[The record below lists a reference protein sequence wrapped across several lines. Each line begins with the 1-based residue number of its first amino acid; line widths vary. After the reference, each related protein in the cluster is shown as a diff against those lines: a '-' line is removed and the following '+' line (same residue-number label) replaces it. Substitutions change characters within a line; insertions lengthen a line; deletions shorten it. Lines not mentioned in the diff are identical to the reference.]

1 MNYCRKLRDASVI
14 IERNLHLLLIPHFDP
29 FLRRLRI
36 RFDRARGGKR
46 KIPIRPHRSRAFI
59 SRTTS
64 GSLAPALKRGA
75 NEEAIWLAASCLAR
89 LSDINLRNWK
99 RRGSQLA
106 ENSSMDVTIPQT
118 RLEERKGG
126 GSDWGESS
134 KRIYSPPRS
143 NRGTPSCSGFY
154 IFHFFETDSKNVS
167 RFVEYIFES
176 VDQMKEVSRK

>member
-1 MNYCRKLRDASVI
+1 MNYCRKLRDVSTI

-126 GSDWGESS
+126 GVTEARVQREFIPRRVRIAARRVVAASTYFTFS
-134 KRIYSPPRS
+134 KPIRRMSR
-143 NRGTPSCSGFY
+143 
-154 IFHFFETDSKNVS
+154 DS
-167 RFVEYIFES
+167 
-176 VDQMKEVSRK
+176 